1 MAKQE
6 ENTKV
11 QIQEFDINQFKN
23 ETLSVFEKYKKIIS
37 IVGIAVAIIVGGTLF
52 YFIGYLGPKEKKASE
67 EIFLAETYFGRD
79 SFQLALTGRN
89 LTGQQGNFTGLLD
102 VIKKYGATKAG
113 NRAYFL
119 AGAALLQ
126 TGKFEESIKYLKK
139 FSSADGLMQ
148 AQAYAMLGDAKS
160 ELNKFPEALEHYL
173 KAANHFPNDVT
184 SPIHIR
190 KAALLLAEKLG
201 KPAEALKQL
210 NRIKTEFPKA
220 NNFLMNDVEKDIAR
234 LSVK

>member
-6 ENTKV
+6 ETAKV

-37 IVGIAVAIIVGGTLF
+37 IVGISLAVVVGGLLF
-52 YFIGYLGPKEKKASE
+52 YFVGYLGPKEKKASE
-67 EIFLAETYFGRD
+67 DLFAAEMYFGRD

-89 LTGQQGNFTGLLD
+89 LTGQQGNFMGLLD
-102 VIKKYGATKAG
+102 VIKKHGSTKAG

-126 TGKFEESIKYLKK
+126 TGKFEEAIKYLNK
-139 FSSADGLMQ
+139 FSSADGLIQ

-160 ELNKFPEALEHYL
+160 ELNKFPEALDHYL
-173 KAANHFPNDVT
+173 KAAKHFPNDVT
-184 SPIHIR
+184 TPIHLR
-190 KAALLLAEKLG
+190 KAALLQAEKLG
-201 KPAEALKQL
+201 KPAEALKHL
-210 NRIKTEFPKA
+210 NSIKTDFPKA
-220 NNFLMNDVEKDIAR
+220 NPMIINDVDKDIAR